1 VGGAAFIPPELLM
14 AMMNDLTRGGIG
26 GGIGGG
32 IPGFPPNMPPPPHGP
47 AGVGGQSIIVSY

>member
-1 VGGAAFIPPELLM
+1 MGGAAFIPPELLM
-14 AMMNDLTRGGIG
+14 AMMNDLTR